1 MPLRAGVL
9 LALLGAGPAL
19 CEAELRGYL
28 DLTLEADRFGGFSGL
43 ELSQDGRSAVA
54 IGDRG
59 TILRFGLTRDSA
71 GDVVAATDL
80 RLARL
85 RTIGGEPLPGHLT
98 DAEGLAETDGGRLFL
113 SFENTARVA
122 EYDATGRGVRTLPRH
137 PDFDRLQGNS
147 GLEAL
152 AIDDSGAILAIPE
165 RSGALD
171 RPYPIYRWDGESWDI
186 AGEIPR
192 QPPHLVTGADIGPD
206 GRLYVLERH
215 FTGLVFRSRVR
226 RFAPDGSNGET
237 LIDLG
242 GLGAGNL
249 EGIAV
254 WRDGAGALRIT
265 MIADDNFSPLQAT
278 HVVEYVLSD

>member
-1 MPLRAGVL
+1 MTFSAGVL
-9 LALLGAGPAL
+9 LALLWAGPAL
-19 CEAELRGYL
+19 CDADLRGHL
-28 DLTLEADRFGGFSGL
+28 VLTLEADRFGGFSGL
-43 ELSQDGRSAVA
+43 ELSDDGRTAVA

-59 TILRFGLTRDSA
+59 TILRFGLTRDGA

-85 RTIGGEPLPGHLT
+85 RTIGGETLPGHLT
-98 DAEGLAETDGGRLFL
+98 DAEGLAETADGRLFL
-113 SFENTARVA
+113 SFENTGRVA

-152 AIDDSGAILAIPE
+152 AVDRDGALLAIPE

-171 RPYPIYRWDGESWDI
+171 RPYPIYRWDGDSWNI
-186 AGEIPR
+186 AGAIPR
-192 QPPHLVTGADIGPD
+192 QPPHLVTGADIGPE
-206 GRLYVLERH
+206 GRLYVLERQ
-215 FTGLVFRSRVR
+215 FTGFVFRSRVR
-226 RFAPDGSNGET
+226 RFAPDGSGGET
-237 LIDLG
+237 LIELG

-254 WRDGAGALRIT
+254 WRNSAGRLRIT
-265 MIADDNFSPLQAT
+265 MIADDNFSPLQTT
-278 HVVEYVLSD
+278 HIVEYVLDD